1 MPVWFWWEDT
11 VPPGPDDVAE
21 KSRIEDTVEVREAVG
36 GDGRVRVEGIVGD
49 VVDGTADVE
58 EGVA

>member
-1 MPVWFWWEDT
+1 MTVWFGWEDT
-11 VPPGPDDVAE
+11 APPGPDDVAE

-36 GDGRVRVEGIVGD
+36 GDGRVRVEGIVGE